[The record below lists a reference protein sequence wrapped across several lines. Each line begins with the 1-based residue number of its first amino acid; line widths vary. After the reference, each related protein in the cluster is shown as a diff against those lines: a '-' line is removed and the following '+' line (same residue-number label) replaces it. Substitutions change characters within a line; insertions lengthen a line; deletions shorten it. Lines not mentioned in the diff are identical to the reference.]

1 MVFPSNGLQ
10 GQTIITQQTKTR
22 VNNKAV
28 GNMFSQKNRGTKVSI
43 QSAPATAGVVVIQ
56 IPNFSS
62 ASATTPFTVID
73 SNNVSYSII
82 QMVQFYPG
90 STVYPASTYYVP
102 SDVNGNTFYFPNND
116 TTDTFN
122 TGTRPSTINVGSTTY
137 TIGASFL
144 VANGQAVSYYLKN

>member
-1 MVFPSNGLQ
+1 MVLPSNGLQ
-10 GQTIITQQTKTR
+10 GEFIITPQGQTR
-22 VNNKAV
+22 VKNMGAGKMHKA
-28 GNMFSQKNRGTKVSI
+28 SNRGNKSI
-43 QSAPATAGVVVIQ
+43 QSSTATAGVVVIQ

-82 QMVQFYPG
+82 QMVQFSPG